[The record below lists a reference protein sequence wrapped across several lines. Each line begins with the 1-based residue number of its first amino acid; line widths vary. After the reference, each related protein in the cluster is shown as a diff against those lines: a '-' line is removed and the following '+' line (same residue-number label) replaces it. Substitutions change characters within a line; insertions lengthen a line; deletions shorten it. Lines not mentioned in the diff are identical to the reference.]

1 MQKLL
6 TWQADALVVALGVDA
21 HEAEPICDFKLQTDD
36 FNRIG
41 QMIGRMGLKTMFTM
55 EGGYAH
61 DVIGQNVAAVL
72 SGYLALAKN

>member
-1 MQKLL
+1 MI
-6 TWQADALVVALGVDA
+6 ALGVDA

-41 QMIGRMGLKTMFTM
+41 QMIGRLGLKTVFVM

-61 DVIGQNVAAVL
+61 DVIGHNVAAVL
-72 SGYLALAKN
+72 SGYLEQAKS